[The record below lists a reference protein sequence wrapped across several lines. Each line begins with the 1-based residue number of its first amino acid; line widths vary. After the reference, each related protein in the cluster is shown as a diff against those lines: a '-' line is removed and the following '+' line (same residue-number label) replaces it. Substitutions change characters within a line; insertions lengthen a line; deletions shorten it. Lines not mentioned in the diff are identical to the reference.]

1 MITLA
6 DQKATVAISL
16 DLFKCMPLIPKNV
29 QKKVGEFIVK
39 FKENPL
45 GQGINYEQIHTFKD
59 QNLRS
64 VRIDLN
70 YRGIVL
76 KPKAGNIF
84 MLLWVDH
91 HDKAYKWAEN
101 KLFKIHPETGGI
113 QIIEVKEELVKKL
126 EKSETISQEGLFAK
140 YSDKDLMP
148 LGVPEEFITLVRRIS
163 TEKDLDA
170 IAGSFPQEVCEALYM
185 LAAGFPLDE
194 VRFELDKKPSDLKI
208 DTEDFTRA
216 LENPDTKRRF
226 YVVED
231 ARELLEIINSP
242 LELWRVFLHPSQ
254 RKLVEGDASGPVRVL
269 GGAGTGKTVVA
280 MHRTK
285 WLAQKIF
292 SGSNDRLL
300 FTTFTKNL
308 AADIGEN
315 LRKICPVDILKRI
328 EVINLDAWVM
338 NFLKKN
344 GYEYSIAFNEDTGKL
359 WDKAINVADSEL
371 PLTKAFYKDEW
382 LNVIQTHGIGTKE
395 EYLSAKRIGRGTRL
409 ARKDKARIWL
419 VFEEYRSLLNQSNL
433 KEMIDASRDA
443 RIILEQ
449 KGNILPY
456 KAIIVDEAQDMA
468 AEAYKLLRTM
478 VPEGRNDLFVVGDA
492 HQRIYNRKVVL
503 SRCGIDIKGRG
514 KRLKINYRTTEETRK
529 WAVRLLEGT
538 PIDDLDGGLDS
549 QTGYKS
555 LMHGAP
561 PEIILFK
568 SFKEETAYLTEHLRQ
583 FDAEKI
589 PLNSVCLVA
598 RTTELLKQYQ
608 NALTAEGI
616 LCYPIRRSIPDD
628 RSKPG
633 LRLAT
638 MHRVKGLE
646 FDHVIVAGA
655 NDGIVPL
662 AAGDADILDEPERG
676 ENETRERALLHV
688 AATRAKKEVLITSFG
703 KKSRLL

>member
-1 MITLA
+1 MALA

-16 DLFKCMPLIPKNV
+16 DLFKCMPMIPHQV
-29 QKKVGEFIVK
+29 QKKVGEFIIK

-45 GQGINYEQIHTFKD
+45 GQGINYEKIHAFKD

-76 KPKAGNIF
+76 HPKAGNIF

-113 QIIEVKEELVKKL
+113 QIIDIKEEII
-126 EKSETISQEGLFAK
+126 EKIERSKTKSYEGLYEK
-140 YSDKDLMP
+140 YSDDDLLL
-148 LGVPEEFITLVRRIS
+148 LGVPEEHLILVRSIS

-170 IAGSFPQEVCEALYM
+170 IAENFPQEVSEALYM
-185 LAAGFPLDE
+185 LAAGFTFDE
-194 VRFELDKKPSDLKI
+194 VRGELDKKPSDIKI
-208 DTEDFTRA
+208 DTDDFTKA
-216 LENPDTKRRF
+216 LKHPDTKRRF

-231 ARELLEIINSP
+231 ARELIEIINSP
-242 LELWRVFLHPSQ
+242 LDLWRVFLHPSQ
-254 RKLVEGDASGPVRVL
+254 RKLVEADVSGPVRVL

-280 MHRTK
+280 MHRAT
-285 WLAQKIF
+285 WLAQKVF
-292 SGSNDRLL
+292 SGPNDRLL

-315 LRKICPVDILKRI
+315 LRKICSTDILKKI

-344 GYEYSIAFNEDTGKL
+344 GYEYTIAFNEDTDKL
-359 WDKAINVADSEL
+359 WDKALNVADSEL
-371 PLTKAFYKDEW
+371 GLAKAFYKDEW
-382 LNVIQTHGIGTKE
+382 LNVVQTHGIGTKE

-409 ARKDKARIWL
+409 TRKDRTRIWL
-419 VFEEYRSLLNQSNL
+419 VFEEYRSLLNQNNL
-433 KEMIDASRDA
+433 KEMIDASRDVK
-443 RIILEQ
+443 IILEQ
-449 KGNILPY
+449 KGNVLPY
-456 KAIIVDEAQDMA
+456 RAIIVDEAQDMA
-468 AEAYKLLRTM
+468 AEAYKLLRKM
-478 VPEGRNDLFVVGDA
+478 VPEGRNDMFIVGDA
-492 HQRIYNRKVVL
+492 HQRIYNRKIVL

-549 QTGYKS
+549 QVGYKS
-555 LMHGAP
+555 LMHGVP
-561 PEIILFK
+561 PEIILFA
-568 SFKEETAYLTEHLRQ
+568 SFKEETAYLNKHLRR
-583 FDAEKI
+583 FEAEKI

-598 RTTELLKQYQ
+598 RTVDMLKQYESV
-608 NALTAEGI
+608 LRSEGI
-616 LCYPIRRSIPDD
+616 PCYPIRRSIPDD

-646 FDHVIVAGA
+646 FDYVIISGV
-655 NDGIVPL
+655 NEGIIPY
-662 AAGDADILDEPERG
+662 AAIDADIIDESGRV
-676 ENETRERALLHV
+676 ENEIRERALLHV

-703 KKSRLL
+703 AKSRFL